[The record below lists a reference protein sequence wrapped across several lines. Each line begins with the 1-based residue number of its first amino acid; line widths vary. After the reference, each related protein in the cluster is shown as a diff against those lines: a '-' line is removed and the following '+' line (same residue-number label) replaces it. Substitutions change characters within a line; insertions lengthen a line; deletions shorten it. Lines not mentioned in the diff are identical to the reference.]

1 MSTPTLTAVALGEN
15 LRDEPDAPAHRPRRP
30 LLLLGPSLG
39 TAVTPLWAPA
49 AAQLAGD
56 VEPVGWEL
64 PGHGRGAA
72 DTAQHSLAELAE
84 AVADLAARLQ
94 RERGLPEDTPF
105 LYAGVSVG
113 GAVGLELALA
123 HPKRVSA
130 LAALCTGAKIGTEQ
144 AWLERAE
151 FVAASGTPSQVIRS
165 TQTWFADGFLA
176 AQPVVATELMHS
188 LQEADR
194 HCYAQICRALSR
206 HDLRERLREIRVP
219 VLAIAGAEDP
229 ATPPASLREIA
240 DGVPDGRLAVIEGA
254 AHLACAEKPREV
266 AGALREF
273 FAEHRPAADAAA
285 AAVAPAGAAPAAGD
299 AAPTDAVQADGSR
312 PNGELPERS
321 ADRDRVH
328 AEGAAVRRQVLS
340 DAHVDRAAR
349 TATAFTAPFQD
360 LISRYAWG
368 EIWTRPGLDRPTR
381 SAVTLT
387 AMIAGQHWEEF
398 DMHVRAA
405 RRNGVTVAQLQEILL
420 QTAIYCSVPSANT
433 AFARAQRVLREI
445 GDLPPAAAQDPGPA
459 QDPGHADD
467 PTDAQEDERR

>member
-1 MSTPTLTAVALGEN
+1 MSIPTLTAVALGEN
-15 LRDEPDAPAHRPRRP
+15 LRDVPDAPAHRPRRP

-39 TAVTPLWAPA
+39 TAVTLLWASA
-49 AAQLAGD
+49 AEELACD
-56 VEPVGWEL
+56 CEPVGWEL

-72 DTAQHSLAELAE
+72 DAGEHSLAELAE
-84 AVADLAARLQ
+84 AVAELAARLQ
-94 RERGLPEDTPF
+94 RERGLPEDAPF

-123 HPKRVSA
+123 HPERVA
-130 LAALCTGAKIGTEQ
+130 VLAALCTGAKIGTEQ

-165 TQTWFADGFLA
+165 TRTWFADGFLA
-176 AQPVVATELMHS
+176 AQPVAATELMHS

-194 HCYAQICRALSR
+194 HSYAQLCRALSR
-206 HDLRERLREIRVP
+206 HDLRERLAEIRVP
-219 VLAIAGAEDP
+219 VLAVAGAEDP
-229 ATPPASLREIA
+229 ATPPACLREIA
-240 DGVPDGRLAVIEGA
+240 DGVPDGRLVVIEDA

-266 AGALREF
+266 AEALGEF
-273 FAEHRPAADAAA
+273 FAEHRPEARADAAA
-285 AAVAPAGAAPAAGD
+285 ADAAPAGITAQAD
-299 AAPTDAVQADGSR
+299 AAR

-328 AEGAAVRRQVLS
+328 AEGTAVRRQVLS
-340 DAHVDRAAR
+340 DTHVDRAVR

-368 EIWTRPGLDRPTR
+368 EIWTRPGLARPTR

-433 AFARAQRVLREI
+433 AFARAQQVLREI
-445 GDLPPAAAQDPGPA
+445 GDLPPAAPQDPDHP
-459 QDPGHADD
+459 DDHADA
-467 PTDAQEDERR
+467 PEDERR

>member
-1 MSTPTLTAVALGEN
+1 MSIPTLTAVALGEN
-15 LRDEPDAPAHRPRRP
+15 LRDVPDAPAHRPRRP

-72 DTAQHSLAELAE
+72 DPEGHSLAELAE
-84 AVADLAARLQ
+84 GVAALAARLQ

-123 HPKRVSA
+123 RPERVSA

-194 HCYAQICRALSR
+194 HCYAQLCRALSR
-206 HDLRERLREIRVP
+206 HDLRERLAEIRVP
-219 VLAIAGAEDP
+219 VLAVAGAEDP
-229 ATPPASLREIA
+229 ATPPACLREIA
-240 DGVPDGRLAVIEGA
+240 EGVPDGRLLVIEGA

-266 AGALREF
+266 AEALSGF
-273 FAEHRPAADAAA
+273 FAEHRPAVDAG
-285 AAVAPAGAAPAAGD
+285 AAVAAAG
-299 AAPTDAVQADGSR
+299 QADASR
-312 PNGELPERS
+312 PDSGLPERS
-321 ADRDRVH
+321 AARDRVH
-328 AEGAAVRRQVLS
+328 AEGTAVRRQVLS

-349 TATAFTAPFQD
+349 AATEFTAPFQD

-405 RRNGVTVAQLQEILL
+405 RRNGVSVAQLQEILL

-445 GDLPPAAAQDPGPA
+445 GDLPPASSPDPTPPQDP
-459 QDPGHADD
+459 DHADAHPD
-467 PTDAQEDERR
+467 VQEDDRR

>member
-123 HPKRVSA
+123 HPERVSA

-151 FVAASGTPSQVIRS
+151 FAAASGTPSQVIRS

-194 HCYAQICRALSR
+194 HCYAQLCRALSR

-266 AGALREF
+266 AEALGEF
-273 FAEHRPAADAAA
+273 FAEHRPEARADAAA
-285 AAVAPAGAAPAAGD
+285 ADAAPAGITA
-299 AAPTDAVQADGSR
+299 QADGSR

-328 AEGAAVRRQVLS
+328 AEGTAVRRQVLS

-368 EIWTRPGLDRPTR
+368 GDLDPPR
-381 SAVTLT
+381 SGPADSQRRDPDRDDRRAALGGVRHARAGRQAQRRHRGPAAGDPAADRDLLLR
-387 AMIAGQHWEEF
+387 ALGQHGLGP
-398 DMHVRAA
+398 RPAGPA
-405 RRNGVTVAQLQEILL
+405 RDRG
-420 QTAIYCSVPSANT
+420 
-433 AFARAQRVLREI
+433 
-445 GDLPPAAAQDPGPA
+445 PAPGRCPGSGPGPG
-459 QDPGHADD
+459 PR
-467 PTDAQEDERR
+467 PRR

>member
-1 MSTPTLTAVALGEN
+1 MTRTLLI
-15 LRDEPDAPAHRPRRP
+15 
-30 LLLLGPSLG
+30 G
-39 TAVTPLWAPA
+39 TRA
-49 AAQLAGD
+49 
-56 VEPVGWEL
+56 
-64 PGHGRGAA
+64 
-72 DTAQHSLAELAE
+72 
-84 AVADLAARLQ
+84 
-94 RERGLPEDTPF
+94 
-105 LYAGVSVG
+105 
-113 GAVGLELALA
+113 
-123 HPKRVSA
+123 SA
-130 LAALCTGAKIGTEQ
+130 LASTQTGMVRDALVDNGATADLHFVHTPGDASQKAQTPVSRIGVGVFTETLRNALAAGECDVAVHSFKDLPTAPDPRFIAVVPPRVDPREVLVSHGNLTLRELPTGAKIGTEQ

-194 HCYAQICRALSR
+194 HCYAQLCRALSR
-206 HDLRERLREIRVP
+206 HDLRERLGQIRVP
-219 VLAIAGAEDP
+219 VLAVAGAEDP

-240 DGVPDGRLAVIEGA
+240 DGVPDGRLVVIEDA

-266 AGALREF
+266 AEALGEF
-273 FAEHRPAADAAA
+273 FAEHRPEARADAAA
-285 AAVAPAGAAPAAGD
+285 ADAAPAGITAQAD
-299 AAPTDAVQADGSR
+299 AAR

-328 AEGAAVRRQVLS
+328 AEGTAVRRQVLS
-340 DAHVDRAAR
+340 DTHVDRAVR

-433 AFARAQRVLREI
+433 AFARAQQVLREI
-445 GDLPPAAAQDPGPA
+445 GDLPPAAPQDPDHP
-459 QDPGHADD
+459 DDHADA
-467 PTDAQEDERR
+467 PEDERR